1 MFVPNMPQLPATP
14 DAKRAAFD
22 AEALVHLD
30 AVYRYALS
38 LTRDRAEAEDL
49 TQDTFLRAFR
59 HWDQYTPGTN
69 ARAWLFTICR
79 NLFRRRLEQQARE
92 EPTDSEELESLAA
105 TALQASAVPPD
116 AGEGFFETPEL
127 GDVLRKELDN
137 LPEEFREVVILSDLQ
152 DQSYADIAAVL
163 GVPLGTVK
171 SRLFRG
177 RRLLQERLVE
187 YARDAGLLPKTGGT
201 R

>member
-1 MFVPNMPQLPATP
+1 MFDPTMPQSPATP
-14 DAKRAAFD
+14 DAKRAAFE

-30 AVYRYALS
+30 VVYRYALS
-38 LTRDRAEAEDL
+38 LTHDRAEAEDL

-79 NLFRRRLEQQARE
+79 NQFRRRRERQARE
-92 EPTDSEELESLAA
+92 EPTDTEELESLAA
-105 TALQASAVPPD
+105 AALQASAVPPD
-116 AGEGFFETPEL
+116 AAEGFFETPEL

-152 DQSYADIAAVL
+152 DQSYADIATVL

-187 YARDAGLLPKTGGT
+187 YARDAGLLPGTGGT

>member
-1 MFVPNMPQLPATP
+1 MSVPIMTP
-14 DAKRAAFD
+14 SPVAPDPRRAAFE

-38 LTRDRAEAEDL
+38 LTRERAEAEDL
-49 TQDTFLRAFR
+49 TQDTYLRALR

-79 NLFRRRLEQQARE
+79 NLFRRRRERQARE
-92 EPTDSEELESLAA
+92 EPMAADELEGLAA
-105 TALQASAVPPD
+105 SALPVSAVPGG
-116 AGEGFFETPEL
+116 AGERFFDAPEL
-127 GDVLRKELDN
+127 SEVMRKELDN
-137 LPEEFREVVILSDLQ
+137 LPDEFREVIMLSDLQ

-171 SRLFRG
+171 SRLFRA

-187 YARDAGLLPKTGGT
+187 YARDAGLLPGPGDA

>member
-1 MFVPNMPQLPATP
+1 MGQSPTAP
-14 DAKRAAFD
+14 DAKRTAFE
-22 AEALVHLD
+22 AEALVHLEG
-30 AVYRYALS
+30 VYRYALS
-38 LTRDRAEAEDL
+38 LTHDRAEAEDL

-79 NLFRRRLEQQARE
+79 NLFRRRRERQARE
-92 EPTDSEELESLAA
+92 EPTDAAELESLAA
-105 TALQASAVPPD
+105 GALQTSAVPAE
-116 AGEGFFETPEL
+116 AGESFFEAPEL
-127 GDVLRKELDN
+127 DDVMRKELDN
-137 LPEEFREVVILSDLQ
+137 LPEEFREVVVLSDLQ

-177 RRLLQERLVE
+177 RRLLQEKLVE
-187 YARDAGLLPKTGGT
+187 YARDAGLLPRTGGS

>member
-1 MFVPNMPQLPATP
+1 MAQSPATP
-14 DAKRAAFD
+14 DARRAAFD

-38 LTRDRAEAEDL
+38 LTRDRSEAEDL

-79 NLFRRRLEQQARE
+79 NLFRRRLERQARE
-92 EPTDSEELESLAA
+92 EPTDTDTLENLAA
-105 TALQASAVPPD
+105 AALQAAAVPAD
-116 AGEGFFETPEL
+116 AGERFFDAPEL
-127 GDVLRKELDN
+127 GDVMRKELEN

-177 RRLLQERLVE
+177 RRLLQERLVA
-187 YARDAGLLPKTGGT
+187 YARDAGLLPQPGGT

>member
-1 MFVPNMPQLPATP
+1 MAEPPATP
-14 DAKRAAFD
+14 DANRAAFD

-79 NLFRRRLEQQARE
+79 NLFRRGRERQARE
-92 EPTDSEELESLAA
+92 EPTDSEALERLAA
-105 TALQASAVPPD
+105 SAQASAVPPD
-116 AGEGFFETPEL
+116 AGGGFFETPEL
-127 GDVLRKELDN
+127 AEVMRKELDT

-187 YARDAGLLPKTGGT
+187 YARDAGLLPRTGGS